1 MLLKKRILV
10 QSRRPALAKW
20 YFDHFKNL
28 ISTSFELCL
37 DSKNPFYIFHEA
49 HLIDVLNYQGIRIAL
64 AGENCRIDFNI
75 SDYGIGFDHL
85 IFLDRYLRFPLYLFY
100 KDSLRL
106 AENRHIKFSS
116 YLGNKFFD
124 RKFCNFLVSNG
135 RGSEFRTIFF
145 HKLSSYRKVDS
156 GGKYLNNIGYLVDDK
171 FKWQKEYKFSI
182 CFENSSTSGYLTEK
196 LIEAFAADTIP
207 IYWGDPDAFGSIF
220 ASKGG
225 INPKAV
231 IYINPEDVDEGINE
245 ILRVDSDPELYFS
258 YLKEPLFLDA
268 GHSEIF
274 YSRLSSFLVNIFEQ
288 PIEKAYR
295 RGFGMTRLRIENRNI
310 ARSNKFLSFFRFLK
324 KRFKF

>member
-1 MLLKKRILV
+1 M
-10 QSRRPALAKW
+10 
-20 YFDHFKNL
+20 
-28 ISTSFELCL
+28 
-37 DSKNPFYIFHEA
+37 
-49 HLIDVLNYQGIRIAL
+49 
-64 AGENCRIDFNI
+64 
-75 SDYGIGFDHL
+75 
-85 IFLDRYLRFPLYLFY
+85 
-100 KDSLRL
+100 
-106 AENRHIKFSS
+106 
-116 YLGNKFFD
+116 
-124 RKFCNFLVSNG
+124 
-135 RGSEFRTIFF
+135 
-145 HKLSSYRKVDS
+145 
-156 GGKYLNNIGYLVDDK
+156 NNIGYLVDDK
-171 FKWQKEYKFSI
+171 LKWQKEYKFSI